1 MARKSLI
8 AVVSERV
15 RRDKKKSIICAV
27 ALMLFTIWI
36 GGLFS
41 QMTGLAGIFSP
52 FDDSSISFHITVN
65 PFKCAIMFFRNLPN
79 SLMVPLFIYFLI
91 GMYALIKWK
100 DHTML
105 DTEMDERGFQMENS
119 GTYGTSRI
127 MKEENIKDYLEVEPL
142 ERTKGTI
149 IGRIPASSDAPNVKG
164 PVVSIPPDGK
174 HFKYDAFGRLAVKK
188 NPDGT
193 QEPVRVKFKSNTNKH
208 IMAIGASGCG
218 KSFCF
223 ARPSIFQAILRK
235 ESIIVTDPK
244 GELYSDTARYAEERG
259 YTVKILNLDYLQGS
273 DSWDCLAELKG
284 SPQIGIEAQKFC
296 HIIIEN
302 TSNPNGGGDEI
313 YANGEENL
321 LTALILYVLTAP
333 DPEFA
338 GKATLGSVYELLAK
352 EEEELKAKFDLLP
365 DDNAAK
371 KPWNIFITASNNL
384 RGNLKLGLGTRLR
397 VLQDGIVQKVTGVP
411 DISLTL
417 PGETPCAYFVIMPV
431 MHETFRFISSLFFS
445 CLFDKLFALA
455 MSRPSQTLD
464 VPVSV
469 IMDEF
474 IAIGKIPDFEK
485 KLATVRSA
493 GIAISM
499 IFQNLAQLQLEY
511 PDNMWESLLSN
522 CSNLICLACNDM
534 STAKYLSERAGVGT
548 IALDSKRVSRSL
560 LNVGAPEEVAHSYS
574 VGERNVMQ
582 ETEIIKLASEGKLI
596 AVPAGGDIIVL
607 EKFPYTDLV
616 DPTTL
621 ERINM
626 RDHTPAWAQQE
637 KVYRMRPEIKDPP
650 DSYVPRKAATQKE
663 EPPVEASQGVGQEEN
678 IPAQTTADNDINSD
692 DDDYDVSDD
701 TEETTNNQSV
711 ATDDSVNN
719 KASNS
724 NKQKRVN
731 ERLSSSSNIANG
743 AEIVNDF

>member
-1 MARKSLI
+1 MARQSLI
-8 AVVSERV
+8 AVVSARIQ
-15 RRDKKKSIICAV
+15 RNKKKAIVCAV
-27 ALMLFTIWI
+27 ALAIFTIWF

-41 QMTGLAGIFSP
+41 QLSGLGGLLSP
-52 FDDSSISFHITVN
+52 FDEIDTSFHITIN
-65 PFKCAIMFFRNLPN
+65 PFKCAIIFFQKLPN
-79 SLMVPLFIYFLI
+79 SLMLPMVIYMLI
-91 GMYALIKWK
+91 GMYALLKWK

-105 DTEMDERGFQMENS
+105 DTEEDERGFKMENS

-142 ERTKGTI
+142 ERTSGTI
-149 IGRIPASSDAPNVKG
+149 IGRIPASPDAPNVKG

-174 HFKYDAFGRLAVKK
+174 HFKYDALGRMAVKK
-188 NPDGT
+188 NPDGSK
-193 QEPVRVKFKSNTNKH
+193 EPIRVKFKSNTNKH
-208 IMAIGASGCG
+208 IIAIGSSGCG

-223 ARPSIFQAILRK
+223 ARPSILQAIKRK
-235 ESIIVTDPK
+235 ESIIITDPK
-244 GELYSDTARYAEERG
+244 GELYYDTARYAEERG

-284 SPQIGIEAQKFC
+284 SSQIGIETQKFS

-321 LTALILYVLTAP
+321 LTALILYVLTS
-333 DPEFA
+333 PEYA
-338 GKATLGSVYELLAK
+338 GKATLGSVYELLAM
-352 EEEELKAKFDLLP
+352 EEETLKAKFDALP

-548 IALDSKRVSRSL
+548 IALDNKRVSRSL
-560 LNVGAPEEVAHSYS
+560 LNVGAPEQVAHSYS

-582 ETEIIKLASEGKLI
+582 ETEIIKLAAEGKLI

-616 DPTTL
+616 DPSTL
-621 ERINM
+621 ERVNM

-637 KVYRMRPEIKDPP
+637 KVYRVQPEADVPP
-650 DSYVPRKAATQKE
+650 EPYVPRSAPAPKE
-663 EPPVEASQGVGQEEN
+663 EPQQE
-678 IPAQTTADNDINSD
+678 AQTEEQILEQPIAQDDITSD
-692 DDDYDVSDD
+692 DDDFDTTDD
-701 TEETTNNQSV
+701 TEEVNAAAENNANS
-711 ATDDSVNN
+711 
-719 KASNS
+719 SNS
-724 NKQKRVN
+724 SNPNKQKRIN
-731 ERLSSSSNIANG
+731 ERFNKSSNIASG
-743 AEIVNDF
+743 SGIPLDF